1 VIVERA
7 EIEPLT
13 DYIWLG
19 AYPDHDSRL
28 LRVARLFK
36 SLATGL
42 RNLDEFYRKLKVFD
56 SGSPLGARLF
66 PRVCSY
72 TAAEEVRFYYISKLA
87 ARNPEKAIFKAK
99 ERDGRDIV
107 VKFAH
112 RYNADAHRVLAREG
126 LAPALFYVGDTYPT
140 MVVMEYLQG
149 SSAEQM
155 YYKAP
160 PPPFVYK
167 DVQAAI
173 SALHRSGLVF
183 GDLRR
188 PNIMIWKKKAKL
200 VDFDWCG
207 QDGQD
212 RYPGT
217 LNTTI
222 CWHEGVDRGV
232 LMCKDHDLFMLKMLQ
247 PSTLYTI
254 FNQKLRLRRA

>member
-1 VIVERA
+1 MIVERA
-7 EIEPLT
+7 EIKPLT

-42 RNLDEFYRKLKVFD
+42 RNLDEFYRNLKVFG
-56 SGSPLGARLF
+56 SSSPLGARLF
-66 PRVCSY
+66 PHVCSY
-72 TAAEEVRFYYISKLA
+72 ATAEEVVRFRYISKLA
-87 ARNPEKAIFKAK
+87 ASNPEKAIFKAK
-99 ERDGRDIV
+99 GERDGRDIV

-126 LAPALFYVGDTYPT
+126 LAPALFYVGDTRPT

-167 DVQAAI
+167 DVRAAI
-173 SALHRSGLVF
+173 EALHKSGLVF

-188 PNIMIWKKKAKL
+188 PNIMVSKKKAKL

-207 QDGQD
+207 RDGHD
-212 RYPGT
+212 RYPAT

-222 CWHEGVDRGV
+222 CWHEGVDRGA

-247 PSTLYTI
+247 PSTLTDI
-254 FNQKLRLRRA
+254 QEDVEH